1 MLVDVIWLVQMCC
14 SFNQSRHCCLSVM
27 TPFFMPFFFLLL
39 LMIFSFY
46 FVITTHS
53 LTYIH
58 KKNLTTIVRYDFLQK
73 IFFVKLSVNGETG
86 LLALLIIVVHQLC
99 YTRPHCSYIELLSL
113 LSRSNWWR
121 SASTV
126 CVAVKAAS
134 ATWNRHW
141 SMLFVPLS
149 SKALK
154 SMDLALIFT
163 R

>member
-14 SFNQSRHCCLSVM
+14 SFNQSRHCCWMLW
-27 TPFFMPFFFLLL
+27 PLFYAIFFLLLL

>member
-1 MLVDVIWLVQMCC
+1 MLTSSDWFRCVAHSTNHVTVVECYD
-14 SFNQSRHCCLSVM
+14 
-27 TPFFMPFFFLLL
+27 PFFMPFFSSSSYDLFFL
-39 LMIFSFY
+39 FCNNNTQFD
-46 FVITTHS
+46 
-53 LTYIH
+53 IH
-58 KKNLTTIVRYDFLQK
+58 TQKKNLTTIVRYDFLQK